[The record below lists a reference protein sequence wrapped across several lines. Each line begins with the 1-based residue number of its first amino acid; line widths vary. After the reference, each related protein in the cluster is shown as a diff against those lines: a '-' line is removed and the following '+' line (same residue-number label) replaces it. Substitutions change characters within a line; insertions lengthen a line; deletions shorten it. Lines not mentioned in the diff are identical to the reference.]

1 MKKIL
6 KNLIVVFG
14 LALSLAMMLSSC
26 HQEEIVNI
34 SRALVHTANPITSDT
49 LSGTIKG
56 TLLSGKT
63 YYIKSDITV
72 NDGDTLLLQNGVH
85 LIVLGDGVTAATS
98 PEIFVHGTFIS
109 LGTQDKP
116 NFITVKNADDLH
128 AQAAQQNYKNVFFG
142 WWGGITCTP
151 ATASPSNPNPAGGD
165 IIIKWTHIE
174 FGGAP
179 SGANDD
185 QAIFPSGTSRFNIY
199 FGNKTKNLIIED
211 SWFFGAKDDNIQV
224 GGGHISVMRNT
235 FELCGAV
242 GGEFLNIKTGT
253 LGDIAY
259 NFCIGSA
266 TNSFKISDSG
276 TSGIQCTATVYN
288 NTIVDGGYRQTK
300 SGRGGSIDFEK
311 GARGRAY
318 NNLIV
323 NCRFGLRITPDADFA
338 NVAYGN
344 QCFYG
349 YSQAIVNQ
357 FYTTDSAPSVK
368 AAMAPSDI
376 ISTTPQQNN
385 PMFYGFD
392 VSQFDFTANPGPI
405 SASLQP
411 YPIVTVAN
419 SNFKILGSSPAINK
433 GKTDF
438 SPQRNVTTTGTYGT
452 TITLPGRDIGCYQN
466 DGSGNQH

>member
-1 MKKIL
+1 MKTIL
-6 KNLIVVFG
+6 NKLIVVLG
-14 LALSLAMMLSSC
+14 LSLVLSAC
-26 HQEEIVNI
+26 HKSEIVNI
-34 SRALVHTANPITSDT
+34 SKALVQTANGITSDT
-49 LSGTIKG
+49 LKGTIKG

-63 YYIKSDITV
+63 YYFKSDITV

-85 LIVLGDGVTAATS
+85 LIALGDGITAETS

-116 NFITVKNADDLH
+116 NYITVKNADALH
-128 AQAAQQNYKNVFFG
+128 AEAAQQNYTNVFFG

-165 IIIKWTHIE
+165 AIIKWTHIE

-179 SGANDD
+179 SGENDD
-185 QAIFPSGTSRFNIY
+185 QAIYKSGTSRFNMY

-224 GGGHISVMRNT
+224 GGGHISIMRNT
-235 FELCGAV
+235 FELCGGV
-242 GGEFLNIKTGT
+242 GGEFFNMKTGT

-259 NFCIGSA
+259 NVCIGSA

-288 NTIVDGGYRQTK
+288 NTMIDGGFRQTK

-318 NNLIV
+318 NNLVI

-344 QCFYG
+344 QSFYG
-349 YSQAIVNQ
+349 YSQAIVDQ
-357 FYTTDSAPSVK
+357 FYSKDTAPTILAAK
-368 AAMAPSDI
+368 ASTDI
-376 ISTTPQQNN
+376 ISATPKQND

-392 VSQFDFTANPGPI
+392 VNQFDFTANPGPM

-411 YPIVTVAN
+411 YKTVVIGT
-419 SNFKILGSSPAINK
+419 SNLKLLGSSPALNK
-433 GKTDF
+433 GKSDF
-438 SPQRNVTTTGTYGT
+438 TPLGSVTATGTFGT
-452 TITLPGRDIGCYQN
+452 TITPPGKDIGAYQN

>member
-6 KNLIVVFG
+6 NQIIG
-14 LALSLAMMLSSC
+14 TLALAVVLSAC
-26 HQEEIVNI
+26 HQKEVVNI
-34 SRALVHTANPITSDT
+34 SRAQVQTANPITSDT
-49 LSGTIKG
+49 LKGTVKG

-63 YYIKSDITV
+63 YYFKSDITV

-85 LIVLGDGVTAATS
+85 LIALGDGLTAATS

-109 LGTQDKP
+109 LGTKDQP
-116 NFITVKNADDLH
+116 NYITVKNADDLH
-128 AQAAQQNYKNVFFG
+128 AQAAQQNYTSVFFG

-151 ATASPSNPNPAGGD
+151 GPVSPANANPAGGD
-165 IIIKWTHIE
+165 VIIKWTHIE

-179 SGANDD
+179 SGDNDD
-185 QAIFPSGTSRFNIY
+185 QAIYKSGTSRFNMY

-224 GGGHISVMRNT
+224 GGGHISIMRNT
-235 FELCGAV
+235 FELCGGV
-242 GGEFLNIKTGT
+242 GGEFFNMKTGT

-259 NFCIGSA
+259 NVCIGSA

-288 NTIVDGGYRQTK
+288 NTIIDGGFRQTK

-311 GARGRAY
+311 GAKGFAY

-338 NVAYGN
+338 NVIYGN
-344 QCFYG
+344 QGFYG
-349 YSQAIVNQ
+349 NSQAITDQ
-357 FYTTDSAPSVK
+357 FYSKDTAPSVLAAK
-368 AAMAPSDI
+368 AANDI
-376 ISTTPQQNN
+376 TATTPKQNN
-385 PMFYGFD
+385 PKFYGFD
-392 VSQFDFTANPGPI
+392 VDQYDFTSNPGPI

-411 YPIVTVAN
+411 AAIVIIGS
-419 SNFKILGSSPAINK
+419 SNFKLQGTSPELNKGNINFSPLGS
-433 GKTDF
+433 
-438 SPQRNVTTTGTYGT
+438 VTATGTYGT
-452 TITLPGRDIGCYQN
+452 TITAPGTDIGAYQN
-466 DGSGNQH
+466 DGTGNQH